1 MEKDNKIV
9 LEVRNMTPLKIG
21 LALWSLGSTATEDE
35 LKQKLGTAIEIEV
48 KSVQLWCVD
57 NGPESLCILDPDGC
71 IGAKRKKMLELI
83 NSYGLKISGFCA
95 QLIGPTV
102 SGKGW
107 PGSALGDPRG
117 LKERVEKTK
126 KSLKLAAD
134 FGSPIVTT
142 HPGETPSD
150 KSVPAYKTMKKSCI
164 EISRY
169 GEEVGGIFC
178 IETGQE
184 PAQTLRS
191 FLEDVGSEALKVNY
205 DPANMLRQGTV
216 EGVKILGPWIV
227 HTHAKDH
234 NPETHSATVGE
245 GLVPWDRYIA
255 ALRSIGYDGWYALED
270 ETGKDVVNS
279 LKRGRAFLE
288 RY

>member
-1 MEKDNKIV
+1 MAK
-9 LEVRNMTPLKIG
+9 LKIG
-21 LALWSLGSTATEDE
+21 LALWSLGQTATEAQ
-35 LKQKLGTAIEIEV
+35 LKEKLGTAVEIGV

-57 NGPESLCILDPDGC
+57 NGPSSLCVLDPDRCVGK
-71 IGAKRKKMLELI
+71 KRSEMKELVT
-83 NSYGLKISGFCA
+83 SYGLAISGFCA
-95 QLIGPTV
+95 QLEGPVTP
-102 SGKGW
+102 GHGW

-142 HPGETPSD
+142 HPGEIPSD
-150 KSVPAYKTMKKSCI
+150 KLSPTFKTMKKSCR
-164 EISRY
+164 EIALY

-184 PAQTLRS
+184 TAQTLRS
-191 FLEDVGSEALKVNY
+191 LLEDIGSEGLMVNY
-205 DPANMLRQGTV
+205 DPANMLRHGVV
-216 EGVKILGPWIV
+216 EGVKTLAPWIV

-234 NPETHSATVGE
+234 NPETQKATVGE
-245 GLVPWDRYIA
+245 GLVPWDEYIA
-255 ALRSIGYDGWYALED
+255 TLKSIGYDGWYALED
-270 ETGKDVVNS
+270 ETGKDVIDS